1 MPSVGHLRDIVQLS
15 AASIRDLSGHRR
27 LLAVSAATRDWYR
40 SCGVPGE
47 RIWVEYNGVDLD
59 RFRPQ
64 PPGGYLHAE
73 LGIDRRA
80 RLVSTIG
87 QIGLRKGTDVFMAA
101 AAQIAEAVS
110 DVHFLIVGR
119 RYSQKDEA
127 RAFEQRVRQQA
138 NCRVLRGRVHSLGV
152 RTDIDCLLRELTVYV
167 HAARQ
172 EPLGRVLLES
182 AATGLAVVATDVG
195 GTREI
200 FDTCPPSALLVPP
213 DAVEQ
218 LAQSIHHAAVEFCVA
233 A

>member
-1 MPSVGHLRDIVQLS
+1 M
-15 AASIRDLSGHRR
+15 
-27 LLAVSAATRDWYR
+27 
-40 SCGVPGE
+40 
-47 RIWVEYNGVDLD
+47 
-59 RFRPQ
+59 
-64 PPGGYLHAE
+64 
-73 LGIDRRA
+73 
-80 RLVSTIG
+80 
-87 QIGLRKGTDVFMAA
+87 
-101 AAQIAEAVS
+101 S

-182 AATGLAVVATDVG
+182 AATGLPVVATDVG

-200 FDTCPPSALLVPP
+200 FDTYPPSALLVPP

-218 LAQSIHHAAVEFCVA
+218 LAQSIHHALSNSVLRHDLGRAARRRAETTFDVREAAVRLADHYSEIAGSGC
-233 A
+233 